1 MPSATTLH
9 VPRFRNAWASL
20 SSSSLFSSMKKTKAS
35 RRVRLCA
42 RLGSAEPRPSARCE
56 TNDTRGDRIRGA
68 GDATR
73 VWEYASAMWRYV
85 LLPPCHSASDHLR
98 QSCSA
103 APEDHTLWACAFVT
117 GAEQRHSLALISLA
131 VCVRGTVRSWSPSCN
146 GAVRHP
152 ALGRWHSRAAVHVAT
167 LERPPS
173 EVSASRAF
181 LKGYHDAIR
190 SGELATQLR
199 SSAMKPEVNGESSQN
214 VRINMT
220 GLCALSCE
228 RFH

>member
-1 MPSATTLH
+1 MNCFFPPHQQHDAQRHHASRTE
-9 VPRFRNAWASL
+9 VRNAWASL

-35 RRVRLCA
+35 HRVRLCA

-103 APEDHTLWACAFVT
+103 AAEDHTLWACAFVT
-117 GAEQRHSLALISLA
+117 GAEQRHSFHL
-131 VCVRGTVRSWSPSCN
+131 PSEY
-146 GAVRHP
+146 AVRYARGHHRAM
-152 ALGRWHSRAAVHVAT
+152 ALFVT
-167 LERPPS
+167 P
-173 EVSASRAF
+173 
-181 LKGYHDAIR
+181 R
-190 SGELATQLR
+190 SGGGTRAQQCTLPPWRDHPPKFPRAER
-199 SSAMKPEVNGESSQN
+199 S
-214 VRINMT
+214 
-220 GLCALSCE
+220 
-228 RFH
+228 